1 MGSLCAD
8 LVTISVFPYNVE
20 VMSPA
25 FEVRRRKFS
34 GETVKPVV
42 EDVRLSVDD
51 SGGLLDAIRSNSEL
65 HEVRAREILEI
76 IVREDMLTAEDVARL
91 LVVVQSEVPDD
102 MPIGLNHEVLWE
114 LLGDDAYKFA
124 EEEWNRTEGK
134 IIRRAVFINGRTF
147 VPFIDSGSSEI
158 HLVECE
164 SISLYE
170 KVQPKFTELAGIG
183 FTEENSMVS
192 GYEGE
197 EVGLISDSD
206 DIAIWYV
213 RHDEDPDEVL
223 IFRQDAER
231 HASMV
236 LELMTLQFRPFMSKI
251 MVEGLIGRIPEEFGV
266 EIPEAWVEDEGSWTA
281 ITSLT
286 LSPLL
291 TSESP
296 RSPIRQAILDILLDT
311 RRGENFEAWL
321 AEYIESVIDP
331 NSVGYEKRLAR
342 QARVE
347 AKLEK
352 WTTS

>member
-1 MGSLCAD
+1 VKIVESDYGIDSSVDLASLTS
-8 LVTISVFPYNVE
+8 LIGQNPNLI
-20 VMSPA
+20 
-25 FEVRRRKFS
+25 EVR
-34 GETVKPVV
+34 P
-42 EDVRLSVDD
+42 
-51 SGGLLDAIRSNSEL
+51 
-65 HEVRAREILEI
+65 REILE
-76 IVREDMLTAEDVARL
+76 VTVSEEFMTVEQVVKH
-91 LVVVQSEVPDD
+91 LVFIESDIPDD
-102 MPIGLNHEVLWE
+102 MPIGLNNEVLWE

-147 VPFIDSGSSEI
+147 VPFIDNWSSEV

-164 SISLYE
+164 SVSLYE

-213 RHDEDPDEVL
+213 RHDEEPDEVL

-251 MVEGLIGRIPEEFGV
+251 MVEGLIGRIPEGFGV

-321 AEYIESVIDP
+321 AEYIDSVVDP
-331 NSVGYEKRLAR
+331 NSPDYEKRIAR
-342 QARVE
+342 HARVE
-347 AKLEK
+347 IELAKRER
-352 WTTS
+352 T

>member
-1 MGSLCAD
+1 
-8 LVTISVFPYNVE
+8 
-20 VMSPA
+20 MSHPIY
-25 FEVRRRKFS
+25 EVRRRILNVGSDGISISEENFK
-34 GETVKPVV
+34 E
-42 EDVRLSVDD
+42 RNLSNLVNP
-51 SGGLLDAIRSNSEL
+51 SLNNSDL
-65 HEVRAREILEI
+65 FEVRPREILEI
-76 IVREDMLTAEDVARL
+76 KFDETILGLDKVLRQ
-91 LVVVQSEVPDD
+91 LVFIESDIPDD
-102 MPIGLNHEVLWE
+102 MPIGLSYEVLRE

-213 RHDEDPDEVL
+213 RHDEEPDEVL
-223 IFRQDAER
+223 VFRQDAER
-231 HASMV
+231 HASMI
-236 LELMTLQFRPFMSKI
+236 LEMMTLQFRPFMSKI
-251 MVEGLIGRIPEEFGV
+251 MVEGLIGRIPEGFGV

-321 AEYIESVIDP
+321 AEYIDSVVDP
-331 NSVGYEKRLAR
+331 NSPDYEKRIAR
-342 QARVE
+342 HARVE
-347 AKLEK
+347 IELAKRER
-352 WTTS
+352 T

>member
-1 MGSLCAD
+1 
-8 LVTISVFPYNVE
+8 
-20 VMSPA
+20 MSSRA
-25 FEVRRRKFS
+25 YAVRRRTFIKTPD
-34 GETVKPVV
+34 GVKIV
-42 EDVRLSVDD
+42 ESDYGIDSSVDLA
-51 SGGLLDAIRSNSEL
+51 SLTSLIGQNPNLI
-65 HEVRAREILEI
+65 EVRPREILE
-76 IVREDMLTAEDVARL
+76 VTVSEEFMTVEQVVKH
-91 LVVVQSEVPDD
+91 LVFIESDIPDD
-102 MPIGLNHEVLWE
+102 MPIGLNNEVLWE

-147 VPFIDSGSSEI
+147 VPFIDNWSSEV

-164 SISLYE
+164 SVSLYE

-213 RHDEDPDEVL
+213 RHDEEPDEVL

-251 MVEGLIGRIPEEFGV
+251 MVEGLIGRIPEGFGV

-321 AEYIESVIDP
+321 AEYIDSVVDP
-331 NSVGYEKRLAR
+331 NSPDYEKRIAR
-342 QARVE
+342 HARVE
-347 AKLEK
+347 IELAKRER
-352 WTTS
+352 T